1 MNTSIFTDSYQS
13 SVPHTAKI
21 EVKGEEYRGGGGSQ
35 GNIGE
40 LEEEV
45 MEGSSIRM
53 SKDLTGVFQG
63 VSWKERFLVR
73 FQDGCK
79 KYLAL
84 NQLTVV
90 IVEKIP
96 MGEEPK
102 APTIPEI
109 PEDKV
114 TS

>member
-45 MEGSSIRM
+45 MEG
-53 SKDLTGVFQG
+53 
-63 VSWKERFLVR
+63 FLV
-73 FQDGCK
+73 
-79 KYLAL
+79 
-84 NQLTVV
+84 N
-90 IVEKIP
+90 
-96 MGEEPK
+96 
-102 APTIPEI
+102 
-109 PEDKV
+109 
-114 TS
+114 